1 MAKTGK
7 GREPDK
13 SNFKSEMQI
22 IANSFRPIHFILMV
36 SLIANLI
43 IFPRMMLYQ
52 NYIDEE
58 LSSATNEML
67 ISIYDAQIIVQQ
79 VIDSQMINE
88 HQFKEIYKGYDGFR
102 DELNT
107 LVTFIY
113 EFKDEN
119 RDLSNIHSAAD
130 LENLLQDFGIDNN
143 LSFSKKLSDD
153 VITTNLSE
161 SEIELFEQIN
171 RKSLEFLADFDE
183 EDHPAEYHIT
193 DEDWVKI
200 VEGI

>member
-1 MAKTGK
+1 
-7 GREPDK
+7 
-13 SNFKSEMQI
+13 
-22 IANSFRPIHFILMV
+22 
-36 SLIANLI
+36 
-43 IFPRMMLYQ
+43 MMLYQ

-58 LSSATNEML
+58 LSSATNEIL

-88 HQFKEIYKGYDGFR
+88 HQFKEIYKGYDDFR
-102 DELNT
+102 DELNI

-130 LENLLQDFGIDNN
+130 LENQLQQFAIDKD
-143 LSFSKKLSDD
+143 LSFSKKLRDD
-153 VITTNLSE
+153 VITINLNE
-161 SEIELFEQIN
+161 SEIDMFEHIN
-171 RKSLEFLADFDE
+171 RKSIEILACFDE
-183 EDHPAEYHIT
+183 EDYPAEYHIT

-200 VEGI
+200 IEGI